1 MAEISKEFKILL
13 LINIVVAF
21 VYGVLYTFLPNV
33 VYSLNDAPY
42 FDNHFWRLFGGV
54 LIGIG
59 ITTLLGLKKGD
70 WDSMKLYV
78 LYAIIFL
85 IITGII
91 NVTSTI
97 YITRS
102 ATNMIFHWID
112 NIVIIV
118 FAVIDSFFYWKEEKK

>member
-1 MAEISKEFKILL
+1 MAEISKEFKLLL
-13 LINIVVAF
+13 LINVIIAF
-21 VYGVLYTFLPNV
+21 VYGILYTFLPNI

-54 LIGIG
+54 LIAIG
-59 ITTLLGLKKGD
+59 IITLLGLKKGD
-70 WDSMKLYV
+70 WDSMKLFV

-85 IITGII
+85 IITGLI

-102 ATNMIFHWID
+102 ATNLIFHWLD
-112 NIVIIV
+112 NVVIIA
-118 FAVIDSFFYWKEEKK
+118 FAVIDAFFYMREEKK

>member
-1 MAEISKEFKILL
+1 MAEISKAFKILL
-13 LINIVVAF
+13 LINVIVAF
-21 VYGVLYTFLPNV
+21 VYGILYTFLPNV

-59 ITTLLGLKKGD
+59 ITTSLGLKKGD

-85 IITGII
+85 IITGLI
-91 NVTSTI
+91 NITSTI

-102 ATNMIFHWID
+102 LTNMLFHWLD
-112 NIVIIV
+112 NIVIIA
-118 FAVIDSFFYWKEEKK
+118 FAIIDSFFYWKEEKK